1 MFGDRERQKI
11 ERLEAQS
18 QAAIRPEPL
27 PSAAVLSAP
36 GYKPAMVCLQLDSGK
51 KQKIRPG
58 DILGALTREDGV
70 AGKEV
75 GKIHIFD
82 NCAYVAV
89 RRHVADQALRT
100 LTAGK
105 LKGRSVRVRKI
116 R

>member
-1 MFGDRERQKI
+1 MGSTDFRHQWHV
-11 ERLEAQS
+11 ERL
-18 QAAIRPEPL
+18 
-27 PSAAVLSAP
+27 
-36 GYKPAMVCLQLDSGK
+36 SG
-51 KQKIRPG
+51 G
-58 DILGALTREDGV
+58 WSEDGV

-89 RRHVADQALRT
+89 CRHVADQALRT

-105 LKGRSVRVRKI
+105 LKGRSGRVRKI